1 MQHFFIKICYNKIEE
16 IRKENIQM
24 SIPNNQKIL
33 EQRVGLSNGEDFFL
47 TTNSNRSQYT
57 LYKGKNK
64 TSAVKVKT
72 SVSIDVLLEYIENE
86 LYKNSKN

>member
-1 MQHFFIKICYNKIEE
+1 
-16 IRKENIQM
+16 M

-33 EQRVGLSNGEDFFL
+33 EQRVGLSTGEDFFL

-72 SVSIDVLLEYIENE
+72 SVSIEVLLDYIEDE
-86 LYKNSKN
+86 LYKDNKN

>member
-1 MQHFFIKICYNKIEE
+1 
-16 IRKENIQM
+16 M

-47 TTNSNRSQYT
+47 TTNLNRSQYT
-57 LYKGKNK
+57 LYRGKNK

>member
-1 MQHFFIKICYNKIEE
+1 
-16 IRKENIQM
+16 M

-33 EQRVGLSNGEDFFL
+33 EQRVDLSNGEDFFL
-47 TTNSNRSQYT
+47 TTNPNRSQYT
-57 LYKGKNK
+57 LYRGKNT
-64 TSAVKVKT
+64 TSAVKIKT

>member
-1 MQHFFIKICYNKIEE
+1 
-16 IRKENIQM
+16 M

-33 EQRVGLSNGEDFFL
+33 EQRVDLSNGEDFFL
-47 TTNSNRSQYT
+47 TTNPNRSQYT
-57 LYKGKNK
+57 LYRGKNT

-72 SVSIDVLLEYIENE
+72 SVSIDILLKYIENE

>member
-16 IRKENIQM
+16 IRRGIQM
-24 SIPNNQKIL
+24 SIPSNQKIL
-33 EQRVGLSNGEDFFL
+33 EQRVDLSNGEDFFL

-72 SVSIDVLLEYIENE
+72 SVSIETLLEYIENE
-86 LYKNSKN
+86 LYKDNKN